1 MQNWDGSNVSDGLCT
16 EAALLSGSE
25 ISPPHIWT
33 HRTEVGS
40 RGTVGFRGKTY
51 KTQNGILQSCWTNFW
66 PADDEDDDETY
77 NHWIMFRCQIYLA
90 PALKQKSTKVR
101 VI

>member
-33 HRTEVGS
+33 PRTEVGS

-51 KTQNGILQSCWTNFW
+51 KT
-66 PADDEDDDETY
+66 
-77 NHWIMFRCQIYLA
+77 
-90 PALKQKSTKVR
+90 
-101 VI
+101 